1 MTGKDGDSTGDIKM
15 LFKGWKVSG
24 EEVTGLA
31 LLFMLQHSGNAQEL
45 EAPRTLWKNGT
56 KCRGRREKNRR
67 FEKTRLQATLKS
79 RKPLKIV
86 SLVVLNQKAFGLENS
101 RDI

>member
-1 MTGKDGDSTGDIKM
+1 M

-31 LLFMLQHSGNAQEL
+31 EGKPVAAVESLALLFTLQHSGNAQEL
-45 EAPRTLWKNGT
+45 EAPSTLWKNGT

-67 FEKTRLQATLKS
+67 IEKTRLQATLKS